1 MSGYWDSVDD
11 FGAEKA
17 DDLQSYFEEKKRKVA
32 RYIRTAKLAQER
44 IDKLQRLEEAR
55 KKALSAPS
63 K

>member
-55 KKALSAPS
+55 KKALSTPS
-63 K
+63 E